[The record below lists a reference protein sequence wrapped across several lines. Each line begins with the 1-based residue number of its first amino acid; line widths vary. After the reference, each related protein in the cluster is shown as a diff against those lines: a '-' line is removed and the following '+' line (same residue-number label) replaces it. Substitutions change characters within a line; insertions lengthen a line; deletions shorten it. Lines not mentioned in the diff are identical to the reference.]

1 MATNKRVD
9 VTLGFTADTNKVKK
23 QLQDL
28 QKQLSS
34 LITSPTK
41 NPIGISKEIQ
51 EASVAAAT
59 LKTQLQKA
67 TNVNTGALDLG
78 KFTRSLKES
87 GYKLEDYQKAL
98 RSLGMEGNKAFASLA
113 KSIMYAEAPLKKTN
127 AMIDRLAK
135 SLESVVS
142 WQISSSILNLFTGTL
157 QDAYNYA
164 KSLDASL
171 NSIRIVT
178 GKTTEQMA
186 KFAEEA
192 NKAARSLS
200 TTTTAYTDASL
211 IFFQQGLPE
220 AEVKSRTDA
229 VIKMSNVTGEAA
241 ADVSSYMTA
250 IWNNFAK
257 GNKDLE
263 SFADTITAL
272 GAATASSTK
281 EIAGGLEKFSAV
293 ANQIGLSYEYAT
305 TALATVVA
313 RTRQSEDIVGTSFK
327 TIFARLQSL
336 SLGET
341 LDDDTTLTKYSKAL
355 AAVGVSIKDTFGE
368 LKSMDDILDDLGG
381 KWDTLSRAQQ
391 TALAQTVAGQ
401 RQYNQFIAL
410 MDSWNTDFQKNLA
423 IANNSEGAL
432 QEQADIYAEGWEAAR
447 KRVTAAW
454 QGLYDELIDEKF
466 FISLQKGLAN
476 LIDLTKNFV
485 KGLGGIEGV
494 LISFSS
500 ILTNVFAK
508 QGASA
513 INGFL
518 ENMFK
523 LSSKGKDEMSSLRKN
538 AVELLKDTTNYGSIY
553 GNYQQS
559 VLEAYNKQS
568 DVQKTLIDNADR
580 MTDQQKMIAQLLLD
594 QHEQLVANV
603 EESAKYSKEAEINAN
618 ATKTIAI
625 RKVKDSNIKG
635 YLSEKTQNTA
645 TKEVAQ
651 VFFDKAVPTQEN
663 FQSVVKSYKESF
675 EELKKSIA
683 QTGKTY
689 KDYFGTKGVKIFENF
704 EKAINKPNLTIK
716 GLEKAY
722 DKLWDSIDDLDT
734 EAFKERLRILRP
746 DVAQYQTLEEYFN
759 KIKEIYTKGYQNI
772 NSVNQQQVD
781 TDALATLQKMES
793 EALKSF
799 GTLEKA
805 FGQKG
810 AQIFNDLKDAMTN
823 GKLSVGSYN
832 QEIAKLIQELE
843 QFKKSSNAVKGT
855 TKEQRE
861 AFIEAEQSASEYGSG
876 LAELLANIAKL
887 EQGNQNVK
895 TFFDNLKKA
904 GMSTGQVIMTVTSSV
919 TALMSAYK
927 AFNSIFEVSQQLAEG
942 QIDAFEGLSQIFT
955 SLSFVLPNVFNNLKK
970 VFDTLKL
977 GGASTLKASLITGG
991 YVVVIL
997 ALIKGIEYLIKLYQ
1011 KFKANSPEGQLKS
1024 AKERASELATELENT
1039 TAKAEEVKNTFD
1051 TYTEIKKNLDE
1062 CTKGTKEWYEALE
1075 KANDNALELIKQF
1088 PQLLT
1093 MTNELGESAVT
1104 FNAETGNT
1112 EVAEWALG
1120 KIAAD
1125 AQKQNAIAQFTSVQA
1140 NKDVSLKQLNLDKQ
1154 ILIKD
1159 NKLLKGLS
1167 EIQINS
1173 ILNEFS
1179 QSKYNSKDKELL
1191 KEDISK
1197 KLGAML
1203 GADASKI
1210 SNSFSKEIDDLA
1222 DKILKGL
1229 INFNDRLEDINK
1241 AAETQNKAY
1250 LTSLI
1255 RNNNDAKNSPY
1266 ITQITNAIA
1275 NGFNKY
1281 KPEEIDFSKMTDEV
1295 RDKFIK
1301 YIAPEADKDS
1311 VILNKNNGQI
1321 KYKVDG
1327 KWAESVD
1334 IKDATLK
1341 IQRAETLEVAEANI
1355 PKVTE
1360 IFNKLYNSPNNM
1372 PKNIAEFIGKGN
1384 LEGLASK
1391 EIFSNILN
1399 VKENGFKKYLESYG
1413 LNEELLNQ
1421 LGYTVKDLL
1430 EKLQQSVI
1438 DYKTAEKNTKE
1449 NLITQRGKSSYILLS
1464 EQRKSLNLKEQESL
1478 VNILNKTS
1486 TYGGKKATTDTGLL
1500 FKKFNGEQLKT
1511 FLNNISTFD
1520 WNSVDIESFKENLAK
1535 LGIEVKL
1542 EDELIQ
1548 SFVSSMRL
1556 TTSQTIKTIQE
1567 NYATKKK
1574 IVDSLDIFS
1583 SISAED
1589 FENLGKNFKD
1599 FFIELDD
1606 GSYALIKSSEELK
1619 GKLEELQ
1626 RASLESFYTEK
1637 SKEYEVLSK
1646 PEKKDEKITQQ
1657 DKAKA
1662 QLDIILSFA
1671 NGDNVIEKKVAELR
1685 EKLENNTGFDEIADY
1700 FNEKIGQIDISGELE
1715 KREEELRST
1724 AISLILLSENTEE
1737 AIKQFSDAGWI
1748 NQDDIDYI
1756 QKYILLQD
1764 ESSDRVQEI
1773 IKYSEQLAKIL
1784 NNKLPDGY
1792 KSFEELAKHILDSNN
1807 AITAIKDN
1815 FSSWETIL
1823 RNTSNTAPEYIST
1836 LEEVQEAVSTL
1847 FGIEKE
1853 TITADFLEQ
1862 NYDAFK
1868 QLSEG
1873 ATSVTLSNGSVITD
1887 KQYLNIVAYNEELD
1901 KYAKYLQTI
1910 DKATTYE
1917 QAFDIAKQVNESN
1930 DALKNLTDN
1939 FESWNKILTDS
1950 TKQGT
1955 QEYQKSLDGIKTAL
1969 KTLTGKDFTNGQIIE
1984 NLSEITKLV
1993 NGDFTVAINGVTIK
2007 WQNLLNKIEK
2017 AEELTPPILKV
2028 TQEYLAETNALE
2040 KLNKQYEELEKQKS
2054 NATEQDQIKILKQQ
2068 NDLLDE
2074 QIEIY
2079 DDLNKKYSTDLQ
2091 TTRDSISASEFGKN
2105 ITFNKDGSVDLASY
2119 SKYITDEQNRIDQI
2133 TNKEDNEAAQKKL
2146 DNFKSIIQ
2154 TYLDLW
2160 GTFAENAEAKLEAE
2174 YDKFQNNTE
2183 SQSIKIQIEVDTEE
2197 AKKRL
2202 EDLRKGDYDRL
2213 TDYRDKEISA
2223 YKKAIDET
2231 KDYDEKQE
2239 LNQKIKD
2246 TAEKNKKLKLNY
2258 FNETKAKYEST
2269 GYILSE
2275 KSSESYQRDL
2285 DTKKQNKIDTELASL
2300 EIGSEDYVLKL
2311 NEINNW
2317 YDTES
2322 NNLQTA
2328 ISLYDEMINTREDI
2342 NQYQEEINESV
2353 EREAELKREEVNK
2366 QIERVKSINNLL
2378 KSLDSNQFK
2387 ADNNKN
2393 YKFAQV
2399 QDIISDGLD
2408 SLISIFSKINDKEFQ
2423 EKSFGQ
2429 QFNDISSLIADSFK
2443 NMLDNANE
2451 KYMAKIDQVL
2461 ENWDKLG
2468 EKFETIL
2475 SSLDHYAN
2483 VAELLY
2489 GPNSDKTKEL
2499 KKSANEAKINTSLS
2513 NMERQKVE
2521 KQKLTEQLS
2530 NMKEGDEDYEKVKT
2544 QLDELN
2550 AEMEQSVESHLQ
2562 LVKEQYALAV
2572 EEIMDNFEKEM
2583 TGGDSL
2589 SKISE
2594 RWQDSQEL
2602 AKGYYDEVEKIYQ
2615 LESLQNTLEK
2625 DIAGAGS
2632 VKDQQK
2638 ITEFMNQQMKI
2649 LKSKNKLSEQDMFI
2663 AQKKYDILKAEMDLE
2678 DARNNKNTMKLTR
2691 GSDGNWSY
2699 QYVANTDDV
2708 LEKQQQVRDA
2718 NNELYTSMKS
2728 NFTNLTSDILSTEQT
2743 ANQRITEIVSEMDTA
2758 DSERYAELEAEKQRL
2773 TELYYGSGGIL
2784 SQKYAEYLQAR
2795 DELTQMS
2802 GQSMLD
2808 FENETVTEMA
2818 NKWKDDP
2825 DSLKNSA
2832 LNAYTSMSQA
2842 QANVAKEIEKATAA
2856 IGENFT
2862 DVQNNILN
2870 SVEATKELGREIT
2883 ELGEQTEGIYELKKA
2898 VDVLKAAWISAAA
2911 VQIVSTFL
2919 IPFTGPGKATIA
2931 SVALAAI
2938 AAGDAIAAISRF
2950 DTGGYT
2956 GDWGKDGKIAMLHE
2970 KELVLNKDDTANM
2983 LDAVSAV
2990 RDISSIG
2997 DSVASNVENGV
3008 SNLVANSLDL
3018 PSSDLSGNI
3027 DNSDSSTNNNTFE
3040 ITMNVN
3046 GGDVEEIKEAI
3057 FSLPTLAS
3065 QYLSK
3070 NQK

>member
-1 MATNKRVD
+1 MATNKRID

-98 RSLGMEGNKAFASLA
+98 RSLGTEGNKAFASLA

-135 SLESVVS
+135 SLESVIS

-186 KFAEEA
+186 RFAVEA

-447 KRVTAAW
+447 KRVTSAW

-494 LISFSS
+494 LVSFGS

-523 LSSKGKDEMSSLRKN
+523 LSSKGKDEMSNLRKN

-618 ATKTIAI
+618 ATKTTAI
-625 RKVKDSNIKG
+625 RKVKDPNVKG

-645 TKEVAQ
+645 IKEVAQ

-704 EKAINKPNLTIK
+704 EKAINKPNLSIK

-722 DKLWDSIDDLDT
+722 AKLWDSIDDLDT

-746 DVAQYQTLEEYFN
+746 DVAQYQALEEYFN

-781 TDALATLQKMES
+781 TDALTALQKMES
-793 EALKSF
+793 EALNSF

-823 GKLSVGSYN
+823 GKLSAGSYN
-832 QEIAKLIQELE
+832 QEIAKLIQALE

-861 AFIEAEQSASEYGSG
+861 AFIEAEQSASKYGSG

-904 GMSTGQVIMTVTSSV
+904 GMSTGQVIMTITSSV

-927 AFNSIFEVSQQLAEG
+927 AFNSITEVSKQLAEG

-970 VFDTLKL
+970 VFDILKL

-997 ALIKGIEYLIKLYQ
+997 ALIKGVEYLIKLYQ

-1075 KANDNALELIKQF
+1075 KANDNALELIKQI

-1093 MTNELGESAVT
+1093 MTNELGESAIT

-1112 EVAEWALG
+1112 EVAEWALE
-1120 KIAAD
+1120 KIVAD
-1125 AQKQNAIAQFTSVQA
+1125 AQKQNAIVQFASIQA
-1140 NKDVSLKQLNLDKQ
+1140 NKDVSLKQLEVEKNN
-1154 ILIKD
+1154 IIKSYSLLESLTEQQQTTFL
-1159 NKLLKGLS
+1159 NKY
-1167 EIQINS
+1167 
-1173 ILNEFS
+1173 S
-1179 QSKYNSKDKELL
+1179 QSKYQFINKDDLVNQLYNDLFKANGVTQEGYLLDLL
-1191 KEDISK
+1191 KEQY
-1197 KLGAML
+1197 AE
-1203 GADASKI
+1203 
-1210 SNSFSKEIDDLA
+1210 EIGKLA
-1222 DKILKGL
+1222 DNI
-1229 INFNDRLEDINK
+1229 INNLASFNDRLKDINK

-1255 RNNNDAKNSPY
+1255 RNNNDVKNSPY
-1266 ITQITNAIA
+1266 INQITNAIA

-1301 YIAPEADKDS
+1301 YVAPEADEDS
-1311 VILNKNNGQI
+1311 VILNKNNQQI
-1321 KYKVDG
+1321 KYKVDDE
-1327 KWAESVD
+1327 WAKPVD

-1341 IQRAETLEVAEANI
+1341 IQKAEALEVAEANI
-1355 PKVTE
+1355 PQITK
-1360 IFNKLYNSPNNM
+1360 IFDKLYNSPSNI
-1372 PKNIAEFIGKGN
+1372 PKNIAEFIGKGD

-1464 EQRKSLNLKEQESL
+1464 EQRKFLNLKEQESL

-1486 TYGGKKATTDTGLL
+1486 TYGGKKATTDTALL
-1500 FKKFNGEQLKT
+1500 FNKFSGEQLKT

-1520 WNSVDIESFKENLAK
+1520 WNSVDIKTFKENLAE

-1574 IVDSLDIFS
+1574 IIDSLNIFD

-1589 FENLGKNFKD
+1589 FENLGKDFKD
-1599 FFIELDD
+1599 FFIELND
-1606 GSYALIKSSEELK
+1606 GSYALIKSSKELK
-1619 GKLEELQ
+1619 EKLEGLQ
-1626 RASLESFYTEK
+1626 KVSLEEFYKEK
-1637 SKEYEVLSK
+1637 SKEYEILSK
-1646 PEKKDEKITQQ
+1646 ASNGNNEISSRD
-1657 DKAKA
+1657 DAKA

-1671 NGDNVIEKKVAELR
+1671 NGDKEIENKVAELR
-1685 EKLENNTGFDEIADY
+1685 EKLENNTGLDEITNY
-1700 FNEKIGQIDISGELE
+1700 FNDFVGKLDISEGLE
-1715 KREEELRST
+1715 KQKEELRST

-1737 AIKQFSDAGWI
+1737 AIERFSKAEWI
-1748 NQDDIDYI
+1748 SKDDIDYI
-1756 QKYILLQD
+1756 RKYILLQG
-1764 ESSDRVQEI
+1764 ESSDRIQEI
-1773 IKYSEQLAKIL
+1773 VKYSEQLTKIF

-1792 KSFEELAKHILDSNN
+1792 KSFEELAKHILDSND
-1807 AITAIKDN
+1807 AITTIKDN
-1815 FSSWETIL
+1815 FTSWETIL
-1823 RNTSNTAPEYIST
+1823 SNSSIASPEYIST

-1847 FGIEKE
+1847 FGIKKE
-1853 TITADFLEQ
+1853 TVTADFLEQ

-1873 ATSVTLSNGSVITD
+1873 ATSVKLSDGSTITD
-1887 KQYLNIVAYNEELD
+1887 KQYLNLVAYNEELD
-1901 KYAKYLQTI
+1901 KYAKYLQSI
-1910 DKATTYE
+1910 GEAETYTE
-1917 QAFDIAKQVNESN
+1917 AFNIARQVNESN
-1930 DALKNLTDN
+1930 EAIKNLTDN
-1939 FESWNKILTDS
+1939 FESWNKTLTDKS
-1950 TKQGT
+1950 KKGTK
-1955 QEYQKSLDGIKTAL
+1955 EYQEALDSIKKVIKTLYDEDLDESAIL
-1969 KTLTGKDFTNGQIIE
+1969 S
-1984 NLSEITKLV
+1984 NLNKIVKIV
-1993 NGDFTVAINGVTIK
+1993 NGDFTVAINKSTIPVAD
-2007 WQNLLNKIEK
+2007 LLNKLEK
-2017 AEELTPPILKV
+2017 LTPPIIQT
-2028 TQEYLAETNALE
+2028 TQEYLYQEEVLKNLNKE
-2040 KLNKQYEELEKQKS
+2040 YENLNKQKS
-2054 NATEQDQIKILKQQ
+2054 IATEEDQIKILKQQ
-2068 NDLLDE
+2068 NELLEQQASTYKSLGVSYKLDLVNARKN
-2074 QIEIY
+2074 IETSKFKDKIKFN
-2079 DDLNKKYSTDLQ
+2079 DN
-2091 TTRDSISASEFGKN
+2091 DSI
-2105 ITFNKDGSVDLASY
+2105 DLTSY
-2119 SKYITDEQNRIDQI
+2119 QEYIANEQNRINHI
-2133 TNKEDNEAAQKKL
+2133 TNTNSKSKAQEELNNFKETVQEYIDIWNKSVENSESLADIEYEKLQNIIEIKQIEIQIKL
-2146 DNFKSIIQ
+2146 DIK
-2154 TYLDLW
+2154 
-2160 GTFAENAEAKLEAE
+2160 EAE
-2174 YDKFQNNTE
+2174 KQL
-2183 SQSIKIQIEVDTEE
+2183 K
-2197 AKKRL
+2197 
-2202 EDLRKGDYDRL
+2202 DLRKEDYDLALNYKNRL
-2213 TDYRDKEISA
+2213 LEKTLRQIDNSTSYKEKKTLIKEARNELYSIAEGNNNRYYEAKADY
-2223 YKKAIDET
+2223 KATGIDFSIRGSSEYQ
-2231 KDYDEKQE
+2231 KE
-2239 LNQKIKD
+2239 LNAQR
-2246 TAEKNKKLKLNY
+2246 EKKLSALKGKDINSK
-2258 FNETKAKYEST
+2258 E
-2269 GYILSE
+2269 
-2275 KSSESYQRDL
+2275 YQAGL
-2285 DTKKQNKIDTELASL
+2285 L
-2300 EIGSEDYVLKL
+2300 
-2311 NEINNW
+2311 EINNW
-2317 YDTES
+2317 YTEES
-2322 NNLQTA
+2322 NKIQEAIKLCQDINDIREELVGLQEQILDLAEQEKQLKIQERQKYIDILSKSGEA
-2328 ISLYDEMINTREDI
+2328 INSIDI
-2342 NQYQEEINESV
+2342 NQF
-2353 EREAELKREEVNK
+2353 RAEG
-2366 QIERVKSINNLL
+2366 S
-2378 KSLDSNQFK
+2378 
-2387 ADNNKN
+2387 KN
-2393 YKFAQV
+2393 YNFAQI
-2399 QDIISDGLD
+2399 QDIIGSGLKTLGD
-2408 SLISIFSKINDKEFQ
+2408 TFSKISEGD
-2423 EKSFGQ
+2423 FGGAS
-2429 QFNDISSLIADSFK
+2429 DAL
-2443 NMLDNANE
+2443 ANGVKAMVDDAQE
-2451 KYMAKIDQVL
+2451 KYMAEIDQVL

-2475 SSLDHYAN
+2475 NSLDHYAN

-2499 KKSANEAKINTSLS
+2499 KKSANEAKINTSLG
-2513 NMERQKVE
+2513 NMEKQKVE

-2530 NMKEGDEDYEKVKT
+2530 KMKEGDEDYEKVKT

-2550 AEMEQSVESHLQ
+2550 TEMEQSVENHLQ
-2562 LVKEQYALAV
+2562 LVKEQYALAI

-2589 SKISE
+2589 NKISE
-2594 RWQDSQEL
+2594 RWQDSQES

-2638 ITEFMNQQMKI
+2638 ITEFMNEQMKI
-2649 LKSKNKLSEQDMFI
+2649 LKSKNKLSEQDMLI

-2691 GSDGNWSY
+2691 GSNGNWSY
-2699 QYVANTDDV
+2699 QYVANTDDI

-2718 NNELYTSMKS
+2718 NNQLYASMKS
-2728 NFTNLTSDILSTEQT
+2728 NFTNLTSDILATAQT

-2758 DSERYAELEAEKQRL
+2758 DSTRYAELEAEKQRL
-2773 TELYYGSGGIL
+2773 TELYYGSSGIL
-2784 SQKYAEYLQAR
+2784 SQKYSEYLQAR
-2795 DELTQMS
+2795 DELTQTS
-2802 GQSMLD
+2802 GQSILD
-2808 FENETVTEMA
+2808 FEDKTVTEMA
-2818 NKWKDDP
+2818 NRWKDDP

-2842 QANVAKEIEKATAA
+2842 QAKVAKEIKNATSA

-2862 DVQNNILN
+2862 NVENSILN
-2870 SVEATKELGREIT
+2870 SVEATKL
-2883 ELGEQTEGIYELKKA
+2883 LGEEVKALGKQTDGIDEMKEKVEALKK
-2898 VDVLKAAWISAAA
+2898 VWFVTVAAQIVGHALSLDWGGAAA
-2911 VQIVSTFL
+2911 
-2919 IPFTGPGKATIA
+2919 AA
-2931 SVALAAI
+2931 AALAVI
-2938 AAGDAIAAISRF
+2938 IGGDALGVMDMF

-3008 SNLVANSLDL
+3008 SNLVSNSLDL

>member
-186 KFAEEA
+186 RFAEEA

-257 GNKDLE
+257 GNKDLK
-263 SFADTITAL
+263 SFGDIITAL

-336 SLGET
+336 KLGET
-341 LDDDTTLTKYSKAL
+341 LDDDTSLTKYSKAL

-447 KRVTAAW
+447 KRVTSAW

-494 LISFSS
+494 LVSFSS

-568 DVQKTLIDNADR
+568 DAQKTLIDNADR

-625 RKVKDSNIKG
+625 RKVKDSNVKG

-651 VFFDKAVPTQEN
+651 AFFDKAVPTQEN

-781 TDALATLQKMES
+781 TDALVTLQKMES

-810 AQIFNDLKDAMTN
+810 AQIFNDLKDAITN

-876 LAELLANIAKL
+876 LAELLAIIAKL

-970 VFDTLKL
+970 VFNTLKL

-997 ALIKGIEYLIKLYQ
+997 ALIKGVEYLIKLYQ

-1075 KANDNALELIKQF
+1075 KANNNALELIKQF

-1125 AQKQNAIAQFTSVQA
+1125 AQRQNAIAQFTSIQA

-1179 QSKYNSKDKELL
+1179 QSKYNSKDKDLL

-1241 AAETQNKAY
+1241 AAKTQNKAY

-1255 RNNNDAKNSPY
+1255 RNNNDVKNSPY
-1266 ITQITNAIA
+1266 INQITNAIA

-1301 YIAPEADKDS
+1301 YVAPEADEDS

-1327 KWAESVD
+1327 EWTEPVD

-1341 IQRAETLEVAEANI
+1341 IQSAEALEIAEANI
-1355 PKVTE
+1355 PQITE
-1360 IFNKLYNSPNNM
+1360 IFNKLYNSPSNIS
-1372 PKNIAEFIGKGN
+1372 KNIAEFIGKGS
-1384 LEGLASK
+1384 LQGLASK
-1391 EIFSNILN
+1391 EIFSNIFN
-1399 VKENGFKKYLESYG
+1399 IKEKDFKLDLKSYG

-1421 LGYTVKDLL
+1421 LGYTAKELL
-1430 EKLQQSVI
+1430 KSLQQNVI
-1438 DYKTAEKNTKE
+1438 NYKIAERNIKE
-1449 NLITQRGKSSYILLS
+1449 NLITQKSKTSYDFLS

-1486 TYGGKKATTDTGLL
+1486 AYGGKEATTNTGLL
-1500 FKKFNGEQLKT
+1500 FKNFSGEQLKT

-1520 WNSVDIESFKENLAK
+1520 WNSIDVKTFKENLAE
-1535 LGIEVKL
+1535 LGIEVQL
-1542 EDELIQ
+1542 EDKIIQ
-1548 SFVSSMRL
+1548 SFISSMRL

-1574 IVDSLDIFS
+1574 IIDSLDIFS

-1589 FENLGKNFKD
+1589 FEKLGKDFKE
-1599 FFIELDD
+1599 FFIQLDD
-1606 GSYALIKSSEELK
+1606 GSYALIKSGEELK
-1619 GKLEELQ
+1619 GKLEQLQ
-1626 RASLESFYTEK
+1626 RVSLQSFYDEK
-1637 SKEYEVLSK
+1637 SKEYEILSK
-1646 PEKKDEKITQQ
+1646 ASNGNSEASTQ
-1657 DKAKA
+1657 DDAKAK
-1662 QLDIILSFA
+1662 LDIILSFA
-1671 NGDNVIEKKVAELR
+1671 NSDKEIENKVAEFR
-1685 EKLENNTGFDEIADY
+1685 EKLENNTGLDEITNY
-1700 FNEKIGQIDISGELE
+1700 FNDFVGKLDISEGLE
-1715 KREEELRST
+1715 KQREELRST

-1737 AIKQFSDAGWI
+1737 AIKQFSEAEWI
-1748 NQDDIDYI
+1748 SNDDIAYI
-1756 QKYILLQD
+1756 RKYILLQG

-1773 IKYSEQLAKIL
+1773 VKYSEQLAKIFE
-1784 NNKLPDGY
+1784 NDVTKTGY
-1792 KSFEELAKHILDSNN
+1792 KSFEELAKHILDSND

-1823 RNTSNTAPEYIST
+1823 SNSSIASPEYIST

-1847 FGIEKE
+1847 FGIKKE
-1853 TITADFLEQ
+1853 NITVDFLEQ
-1862 NYDAFK
+1862 NKEALK

-1873 ATSVTLSNGSVITD
+1873 ATSVKLSDGSTITD
-1887 KQYLNIVAYNEELD
+1887 KQYLNLVAYNEELD
-1901 KYAKYLQTI
+1901 KYANYLVSI
-1910 DKATTYE
+1910 GTTSDYNV
-1917 QAFDIAKQVNESN
+1917 AFNIAKQVNESN

-1969 KTLTGKDFTNGQIIE
+1969 KTLTGKDFTNDQIIE

-2017 AEELTPPILKV
+2017 AEELTPPILKA
-2028 TQEYLAETNALE
+2028 TQEYLAEADALE
-2040 KLNKQYEELEKQKS
+2040 KLNKQYEELNRQKS
-2054 NATEQDQIKILKQQ
+2054 NATEQDQIEILKQQ
-2068 NDLLDE
+2068 NKLLDE
-2074 QIEIY
+2074 QIAIY
-2079 DDLNKKYSTDLQ
+2079 NDLDKKYSTDLQ
-2091 TTRDSISASEFGKN
+2091 TTRDSISTSEFGKN

-2146 DNFKSIIQ
+2146 DNFKAIIQ

-2160 GTFAENAEAKLEAE
+2160 SAFTENAEAKGEAE
-2174 YDKFQNNTE
+2174 WDKFQNYAE
-2183 SQSIKIQIEVDTEE
+2183 SVEINASIKLNIKNAKEEIEKAIQEEYDKTQDKTDEKIKEKEETYNNLTGTKSKLANIEERKKLEEQKKAE
-2197 AKKRL
+2197 AKN
-2202 EDLRKGDYDRL
+2202 E
-2213 TDYRDKEISA
+2213 
-2223 YKKAIDET
+2223 KAR
-2231 KDYDEKQE
+2231 QE
-2239 LNQKIKD
+2239 QNL
-2246 TAEKNKKLKLNY
+2246 KLKKDSFMAATGWSSSGDKVLDMTTL
-2258 FNETKAKYEST
+2258 ESKLESGLITKEQYDKQ
-2269 GYILSE
+2269 LS
-2275 KSSESYQRDL
+2275 L
-2285 DTKKQNKIDTELASL
+2285 
-2300 EIGSEDYVLKL
+2300 L
-2311 NEINNW
+2311 NEIYTTNDEIVSLNKEIDASNKNIEELDEESLEVQKEDRVQKFKQAAQAGEQFKS
-2317 YDTES
+2317 YDF
-2322 NNLQTA
+2322 
-2328 ISLYDEMINTREDI
+2328 
-2342 NQYQEEINESV
+2342 
-2353 EREAELKREEVNK
+2353 
-2366 QIERVKSINNLL
+2366 
-2378 KSLDSNQFK
+2378 NQFK
-2387 ADNNKN
+2387 AEGSKN
-2393 YKFAQV
+2393 YQLAQIQGIIGNATSITGDV
-2399 QDIISDGLD
+2399 GAKISELDWKQQEGELDEDYKKRFKNQISQVSDII
-2408 SLISIFSKINDKEFQ
+2408 
-2423 EKSFGQ
+2423 
-2429 QFNDISSLIADSFK
+2429 
-2443 NMLDNANE
+2443 ANGIKGMMEDAQE

-2499 KKSANEAKINTSLS
+2499 KKSANEAKINTSLG

-2530 NMKEGDEDYEKVKT
+2530 NMKEGDEDYEKVKA

-2638 ITEFMNQQMKI
+2638 ITEFMNEQMKI
-2649 LKSKNKLSEQDMFI
+2649 LKSKNKLSEQDMLI

-2718 NNELYTSMKS
+2718 NNELYASMKS
-2728 NFTNLTSDILSTEQT
+2728 NFTSLTSDILSTAQT

-2758 DSERYAELEAEKQRL
+2758 DSTRYAELEAEKQRL

-2862 DVQNNILN
+2862 NVEN
-2870 SVEATKELGREIT
+2870 SIKGSTEAARLLGEQVS
-2883 ELGEQTEGIYELKKA
+2883 ELGEQTEGIYEMKKA
-2898 VDVLKAAWISAAA
+2898 VDILKATWFAVTAAQ
-2911 VQIVSTFL
+2911 VVSHFL
-2919 IPFTGPGKATIA
+2919 SLDWVGGAA
-2931 SVALAAI
+2931 GAAALAAI
-2938 AAGDAIAAISRF
+2938 IAGDVLGGIGKF

-2956 GDWGKDGKIAMLHE
+2956 GDWGKDGKMAVLHE

-2983 LDAVSAV
+2983 LEAVSAV

-3008 SNLVANSLDL
+3008 SNLVSNSLDL